1 MGGEF
6 SAEFST
12 ENHFAVTPVRF
23 HRSDW
28 YWGDIV
34 EHICNSTNFNS
45 KPSLTN
51 LGVLGVSCSSRAFLY
66 PPPNNVAAQ
75 E

>member
-1 MGGEF
+1 M
-6 SAEFST
+6 
-12 ENHFAVTPVRF
+12 N
-23 HRSDW
+23 SDR

-34 EHICNSTNFNS
+34 EHICNSTNFNP

-51 LGVLGVSCSSRAFLY
+51 LGVLGLSCSSQAFLY

-75 E
+75 DRGRLQFNFSSAISLI